1 MPLQAY
7 NGVLGKKRAAHLLRR
22 ASFGARPE
30 EIEFFSALT
39 ANQALAIL
47 FDNEIPEAPLPIDPE
62 TGTEWVLSG
71 ATDANSD
78 NLDEIFHQWIIG
90 QMLANEV
97 PAEKRLPY
105 TVREKIVFF
114 LHTYFTTI
122 TSKVNDTRALYFQ
135 LELFRKFAFD
145 SISPFEDEIDPTVER
160 PEWNFKTL
168 SKKICIDNAMLI
180 FLDGNQNVKGS
191 PNENYAREFLEL
203 YSIGRGLE
211 GNLPPAT
218 QPGDYI
224 HFTEQDVQAGAKVLS
239 GFQNDRDYQVI
250 DEDTGLPRGRAR
262 GNGTIASSHDNDP
275 KQFSFRL
282 DNAII
287 QADPTLLQGGQ
298 ATEASV
304 IDEID
309 QFVELIY
316 SKEETAKHL
325 CRKLYRFFVYHQ
337 ITPALD
343 EGIISSLAESF
354 VAHNYKLQPTIM
366 ELLASQ
372 HFYEAAP
379 GVDDDNFGGIIK
391 SPIDLITGTLN
402 MFALSLPNQT
412 NESSA
417 FHNQANRLLRKAN
430 NMGMSFYEP
439 FDVAGYD
446 AYHQFPIYNRSWIA
460 PNYLARRYEFIRE
473 MIGMQGPNDQDLKI
487 DVVDFVQRNIN
498 NATASN
504 ARELIIALAEYFFP
518 NADNLTFDRDN
529 DDNAS
534 ITAER
539 LHYFLMAFLFSPQ
552 IDPEPEVSWT
562 YRWTNLADMEVVR
575 VQLENLLNA
584 MLQSPE
590 YQLS

>member
-1 MPLQAY
+1 MPLQPY
-7 NGVLGKKRAAHLLRR
+7 NGILGTKRAAHLLRR
-22 ASFGARPE
+22 VSFGPALQD
-30 EIEFFSALT
+30 IDTFSSLNT
-39 ANQALAIL
+39 SQALQIL
-47 FDNEIPEAPLPIDPE
+47 FDIDLPDPLPPIDPA

-71 ATDANSD
+71 TTDANSD
-78 NLDEIFHQWIIG
+78 NLDELMHQWFIG
-90 QMLANEV
+90 MMLSNGI
-97 PAEKRLPY
+97 PDEKKLAFS
-105 TVREKIVFF
+105 VREKLVFF

-135 LELFRKFAFD
+135 NQLFRKFAFD
-145 SISPFEDEIDPTVER
+145 EDPPPDPDPEAEPLPER
-160 PEWNFKTL
+160 NFKVL
-168 SKKICIDNAMLI
+168 SKKICVDNAMLI

-211 GNLPPAT
+211 GNIPPGT

-224 HFTEQDVQAGAKVLS
+224 YFTEQDVQAGAKVLS
-239 GFQNDRDYQVI
+239 GFQNDREYQVI
-250 DEDTGLPRGRAR
+250 DEETELPRGLAR

-287 QADPTLLQGGQ
+287 QADPDLLLNGQ
-298 ATEASV
+298 PTEESV

-325 CRKLYRFFVYHQ
+325 CRKLYRFFVYHE
-337 ITPALD
+337 ITPEID
-343 EGIISSLAESF
+343 NSIIATMAQSF
-354 VAHNYKLQPTIM
+354 VEHDFKLQPLVM
-366 ELLASQ
+366 ELLSSQ

-379 GVDDDNFGGIIK
+379 SVDDDKFGGLIK
-391 SPIDLITGTLN
+391 SPFDLISGTLN
-402 MFALSLPNQT
+402 LFSVELPEYTENVT
-412 NESSA
+412 AFNEQCSS
-417 FHNQANRLLRKAN
+417 LLRSIN
-430 NMGMSFYEP
+430 DMGMSFYEP

-460 PNYLARRYEFIRE
+460 PNYLARRYEFIRNTL
-473 MIGMQGPNDQDLKI
+473 GMMNPDSNEIRI
-487 DVVDFVQRNIN
+487 DVVQFVQNNIN
-498 NATASN
+498 NAVASD
-504 ARELIIALAEYFFP
+504 ARQLIITLAGYLFP

-529 DDNAS
+529 DEDAS

-539 LHYFLMAFLFSPQ
+539 MHYFLIAFLFSPQ
-552 IDPEPEVSWT
+552 IDPDPEATWT
-562 YRWTNLADMEVVR
+562 FRWTNLSDMEVVR
-575 VQLENLLNA
+575 GQLENLFNA
-584 MLQSPE
+584 LLQSPE